1 MKSGS
6 GANDH
11 GDSTPRIMKQRFAI
25 TVSLTPALFQR
36 AKGAGKRFA
45 LFRVK
50 PSLTHGLRR
59 AMGGVLALALGLA
72 ALPAGGMG
80 DLLPPL
86 QYARIHNDN
95 PEALLVNILL
105 EIRQNRLDTALR
117 DVEALLHINP
127 NFRLASLIR
136 GDLLMARSKP
146 LTAFGGAAG
155 GTPEQVA
162 DFRDEARVR
171 LQRYLEQPPTGK
183 IPKYLLQMQPEQ
195 HYAIVV
201 DTSKSRLYLFENNAG
216 EPRYV
221 ADYYITS
228 GKAGAEK
235 AREGDQKT
243 PLGVYFVT
251 ASLPMEKLSDFY
263 GAGAFPLSYPNEWDK
278 RQGKKGHGIW
288 LHGVPR
294 DTYSRPPKAS
304 SGCVVLANPD
314 LIALGKTL
322 QAGLTPVVISDRVEW
337 VSAEEWRSQ
346 RERLKGELEAWRRDW
361 ESLDNERYLSHYSH
375 AFSSDGQDFTA
386 LSAQKKRANAGKSA
400 LRVKLSDISLFQY
413 PGKENL
419 FVVTFTQDYHSS
431 NLSNVMRKRQYWQM
445 ENGQWRIMY
454 EGAA

>member
-1 MKSGS
+1 MKNGS
-6 GANDH
+6 GANLYLMGKFKH
-11 GDSTPRIMKQRFAI
+11 AI
-25 TVSLTPALFQR
+25 RLLLVLVT
-36 AKGAGKRFA
+36 
-45 LFRVK
+45 
-50 PSLTHGLRR
+50 GL
-59 AMGGVLALALGLA
+59 V

-86 QYARIHNDN
+86 QYARTHNNN

-105 EIRQNRLDTALR
+105 EIRQDRLNTALR
-117 DVEALLHINP
+117 DVDALLHINP

-136 GDLLMARSKP
+136 GDLLMARAKP
-146 LTAFGGAAG
+146 LTAFGSAAG
-155 GTPEQVA
+155 ATPEQVA
-162 DFRDEARVR
+162 NFRDEARVR
-171 LQRYLEQPPTGK
+171 LQRYLEQPPSGK

-195 HYAIVV
+195 THAIVV

-235 AREGDQKT
+235 LREGDQKT

-251 ASLPMEKLSDFY
+251 SSLAMEKLSDFY
-263 GAGAFPLSYPNEWDK
+263 GVGAFPLSYPNEWDK
-278 RQGKKGHGIW
+278 RQGRNGHGIW

-294 DTYSRPPKAS
+294 DTYSRPPRAS
-304 SGCVVLANPD
+304 SGCVVLTNPD
-314 LIALGKTL
+314 MATLGKTL
-322 QAGLTPVVISDRVEW
+322 QAGLTPVVISDHVEW

-346 RERLKGELEAWRRDW
+346 RERFKGEVEAWRRDW
-361 ESLDNERYLSHYSH
+361 ESLDNERYLNHYSR
-375 AFSSDGQDFTA
+375 AFSANGQDFA
-386 LSAQKKRANAGKSA
+386 IFSAQKRQVNAGKSA
-400 LRVKLSDISLFQY
+400 LQVKLSDVSIFQY
-413 PGKENL
+413 PGKDNI
-419 FVVTFTQDYHSS
+419 FVVTFTQDYQSN